1 LLKQKDLTEGN
12 LIDALNT
19 HHAPGPGICLHA
31 EQFPIAA
38 SRAEIRNAETVG
50 NDPVLTPIPG
60 LEALKSAGLLAS
72 HDAPALPAMAPW
84 HNHKLTGMLRPSAHA
99 ASGPVPNDSRYG
111 AFCYGHVQVTH
122 VAKWD
127 AEYGRKHGLLQ
138 YEMAGLP
145 EWAKRQTFN
154 ARSRSRTTRAR
165 CRSWQNVLCRH
176 ATDEQ
181 WLGSKTLDE
190 SRRRADGHS
199 CGTAYKIGPDGFTQR
214 GIHLIFVQ
222 FSG

>member
-1 LLKQKDLTEGN
+1 MRQSPTAFTFIAAAALSVSLASCSNKKDLTEGN

-19 HHAPGPGICLHA
+19 YYAPGPGICLHA

-72 HDAPALPAMAPW
+72 HDAPSPASDGAVARTYV
-84 HNHKLTGMLRPSAHA
+84 LTDAGAAAFKDMPA

-127 AEYGRKHGLLQ
+127 AEYMGESTAYFN

-145 EWAKRQTFN
+145 EWAKRQDVQ
-154 ARSRSRTTRAR
+154 RAFP
-165 CRSWQNVLCRH
+165 
-176 ATDEQ
+176 A
-181 WLGSKTLDE
+181 LGRLVRGADPGKTSSVVMRLTSNGWE
-190 SRRRADGHS
+190 VKH
-199 CGTAYKIGPDGFTQR
+199 
-214 GIHLIFVQ
+214 
-222 FSG
+222 